1 MQGKMGKMEKNWKEN
16 HATKMTKIPKTKR
29 QKYGMNKTLVDKFM
43 SREVDKNVILPALAT
58 GKGGGISIMLEPRPP
73 FLEVVR
79 LMKGL
84 LASGPDR
91 GC

>member
-1 MQGKMGKMEKNWKEN
+1 M
-16 HATKMTKIPKTKR
+16 
-29 QKYGMNKTLVDKFM
+29 F
-43 SREVDKNVILPALAT
+43 ILPALAT

>member
-1 MQGKMGKMEKNWKEN
+1 MVKEV
-16 HATKMTKIPKTKR
+16 AQP
-29 QKYGMNKTLVDKFM
+29 TLQEVVRFM
-43 SREVDKNVILPALAT
+43 YEIDRNLSTIQIGIDKNVILPALAT